1 MFGVKVLIEKLNT
14 AINSGS
20 LTETQLIQAFGAIE
34 TLEKQGVSSVLSV
47 AYLPNVVENKGRF
60 FWLQTEQRYVVS
72 NGTTWSNDNIF
83 GVSFLNLYAWG
94 SNGSGRLGD
103 NTTVNKSSPAA
114 PLASFT
120 FPGQSGALFND
131 WVFAQGGNNHSLG
144 IRANGTMWGW
154 GANGY
159 GKLGDN
165 TTVSKSSPVSVV
177 GGFTDWVSCS
187 TGTAHSLGLRANGT
201 LYAWG
206 TNNRGQ
212 LGSGTIADRRS
223 SPTLV
228 SGGFTDWVMTSAGV
242 YHSLGLLANGT
253 LWGWGR
259 NVAGS
264 NGDGTATQTSSPVS
278 VVGGF
283 TDWIMAS
290 AGNYHSLGLRA
301 NGVLYGWGD
310 NANGQIG
317 DGTAVA
323 KSSPV
328 SVIGGFTDW
337 VFVSGGWAQTLA
349 IRANGTMWGWG
360 TNYNG
365 RLGINSGVGNISSPA
380 SVVGGFTDWVSVST
394 GRFHTVGLRANG
406 TLWAW
411 GGNAYGEMGT
421 GNTTSRSSPVSVVGG
436 FTDWKFVNIASDARH
451 TVGIRG

>member
-34 TLEKQGVSSVLSV
+34 TLERQGVSSVLSSV
-47 AYLPNVVENKGRF
+47 YLPNVVENKGRF
-60 FWLQTEQRYVVS
+60 FWLETEQRYVVS

-83 GVSFLNLYAWG
+83 GVSFLNLYVWG

-103 NTTVNKSSPAA
+103 NTTVNKSSPVA

-120 FPGQSGALFND
+120 FPGQSSALFND

-177 GGFTDWVSCS
+177 
-187 TGTAHSLGLRANGT
+187 
-201 LYAWG
+201 
-206 TNNRGQ
+206 
-212 LGSGTIADRRS
+212 
-223 SPTLV
+223 
-228 SGGFTDWVMTSAGV
+228 
-242 YHSLGLLANGT
+242 
-253 LWGWGR
+253 
-259 NVAGS
+259 
-264 NGDGTATQTSSPVS
+264 
-278 VVGGF
+278 
-283 TDWIMAS
+283 
-290 AGNYHSLGLRA
+290 
-301 NGVLYGWGD
+301 
-310 NANGQIG
+310 
-317 DGTAVA
+317 
-323 KSSPV
+323 
-328 SVIGGFTDW
+328 GGFTDW

-421 GNTTSRSSPVSVVGG
+421 GDTTSRSSPVSVVGG